1 MSTDE
6 ERSFFATAA
15 RGTEGALRDEL
26 RELRLPKVRA
36 DRGGVHFGGGF
47 AHAMRACLRSRIGL
61 RILWRQAEFQARDP
75 EALYEGTRG
84 IDWSRW
90 LDQDRTLAVYATVKN
105 STLTHTGFVAQKI
118 KDAVVDQLR
127 ERDGERPDVAPGDP
141 DVRIVA
147 HVERNRAQI
156 FVDLAGTPLSKR
168 GYRTQSGEAP
178 LREHLAAAMLRLG
191 GFRPGTPLFDPMCGS
206 GTLPIE
212 AAVWAEGRPAGGL
225 RPFGFE
231 RWRCFDDAAQSD
243 WALERQRAVDFAEP
257 IETEIRGS
265 DRDPRAL
272 KSARG
277 NAKRAGVDVR
287 FDREDLAGMTV
298 PPKGTLV
305 LTNPPY
311 GVRLERDQEWLDDFR
326 DALARLQGSTVVA
339 ITPDRSLPEHVGA
352 KATRE
357 HTLYNGDLECRL
369 FTWET

>member
-1 MSTDE
+1 M
-6 ERSFFATAA
+6 
-15 RGTEGALRDEL
+15 
-26 RELRLPKVRA
+26 
-36 DRGGVHFGGGF
+36 
-47 AHAMRACLRSRIGL
+47 
-61 RILWRQAEFQARDP
+61 
-75 EALYEGTRG
+75 
-84 IDWSRW
+84 
-90 LDQDRTLAVYATVKN
+90 
-105 STLTHTGFVAQKI
+105 
-118 KDAVVDQLR
+118 
-127 ERDGERPDVAPGDP
+127 
-141 DVRIVA
+141 
-147 HVERNRAQI
+147 
-156 FVDLAGTPLSKR
+156 
-168 GYRTQSGEAP
+168 
-178 LREHLAAAMLRLG
+178 
-191 GFRPGTPLFDPMCGS
+191 
-206 GTLPIE
+206 
-212 AAVWAEGRPAGGL
+212 WAEGRPAGGL